1 MSMICENTYIV
12 ENEKLE
18 RFLKTLEDNRDL
30 IRINGIKQVFT
41 DSKYT
46 VVLFDSNG
54 EPNNYDG
61 FDNDSYYIG
70 ETSYLDGEAPYT
82 YGQEPG
88 LPIEV
93 MICQKK
99 LFPDLTEIQRQTLL
113 SNISYSVESGVIV
126 NA

>member
-18 RFLKTLEDNRDL
+18 RFLKNLENNRDQ
-30 IRINGIKQVFT
+30 IRINGIKEVFT

-61 FDNDSYYIG
+61 FDNDSYFIG
-70 ETSYLDGEAPYT
+70 ETNYLDGEAPYT
-82 YGQEPG
+82 YGREQG

-93 MICQKK
+93 MINQKK
-99 LFPDLTEIQRQTLL
+99 LFADLNDTQRQTLL
-113 SNISYSVESGVIV
+113 SNIAYSEVCDGI
-126 NA
+126 